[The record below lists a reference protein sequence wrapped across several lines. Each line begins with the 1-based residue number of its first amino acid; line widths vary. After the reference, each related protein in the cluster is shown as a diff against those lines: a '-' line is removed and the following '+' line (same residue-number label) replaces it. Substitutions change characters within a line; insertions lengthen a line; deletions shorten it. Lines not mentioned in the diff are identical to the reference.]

1 MEGKDIIGKK
11 FTCFEFPYDGML
23 HYSGQHKE
31 ALDLDAVVLNLHAL
45 HPKYAKVEILK
56 PNGEIINIHYPVESI
71 IAQLKDKEN
80 TSIDEIINHMKQL
93 ISRI

>member
-1 MEGKDIIGKK
+1 MEPQDIIGKE

-31 ALDLDAVVLNLHAL
+31 VLDLDAVVLKLHAL

-56 PNGEIINIHYPVESI
+56 PNGEIINIHYPVELI